1 MGMTQRNNKRSQF
14 QHISQEWG
22 KDAMKLQVVAATF
35 ALNAIAVAAA
45 TAHAQGAA
53 ISVPQ
58 SAPNSYAGATFG
70 SPMAFGADWGTI
82 GIGVFGQTLP
92 DEFNGVQVDDDE
104 DFDGSAAI
112 VFGLGD
118 ADKYVGLETA
128 VVTTSLTGSGDLT
141 GNEDSDEF
149 GESGGLSF
157 KLHTNVPGGA
167 ALAIGV
173 IGTGRWGEAEDNNE
187 SSVYA
192 NATKVFSIDTGSRKH
207 ALVANLGVGDGSFTE
222 DFDDDGVN
230 IFGSL
235 AFYITR
241 QISLI
246 ADHTGRFTNLGVSA
260 APFSGIPMVVT
271 LGAVNVGE
279 RFDSDVQFGGT
290 LAYTFSF

>member
-1 MGMTQRNNKRSQF
+1 
-14 QHISQEWG
+14 
-22 KDAMKLQVVAATF
+22 MKLKVVAATF
-35 ALNAIAVAAA
+35 ALNAVAAA
-45 TAHAQGAA
+45 LVTANAQGAA

-70 SPMAFGADWGTI
+70 SPMAFGADWGTV

-92 DEFNGVQVDDDE
+92 DSFNGTKVDNDE
-104 DFDGSAAI
+104 DVDGSAAL

-128 VVTTSLTGSGDLT
+128 IVTTSLTGSGDLT
-141 GNEDSDEF
+141 GNDDSDEF

-207 ALVANLGVGDGSFTE
+207 ALVANIGVGDGSFTSG
-222 DFDDDGVN
+222 FNDDGVN
-230 IFGSL
+230 VFGSL

-241 QISLI
+241 QFSLI
-246 ADHTGRFTNLGVSA
+246 ADHTGRFTNLAASA
-260 APFSGIPMVVT
+260 APIRGIPLVVT
-271 LGAVNVGE
+271 VGAVNVGE
-279 RFDSDVQFGGT
+279 RFDSDVEFGGT
-290 LAYTFSF
+290 LAYTLSF